1 MVAVLCASVM
11 LSTVVQAQDS
21 RTTSAHTGDYL
32 SLVMYG
38 ALAQVDD
45 ITTSTGT
52 LIVNNDSDGTGGLGM
67 ALGYNW
73 AKKGVPIRSE
83 FEYSYRFRFDY
94 DIRIANQAGY
104 ENNLSSHVFFANAYY
119 DFAIADRWT
128 AYLGGGLGI
137 ALNQSDVERTALAGG
152 TKTKRDDTNMN
163 FAWNLAF
170 GLVWQVG
177 NDWDFEFRYRYA
189 ELGEVESGPHS
200 DGTTVTADSYN
211 SHDFLFGIVY
221 RF

>member
-1 MVAVLCASVM
+1 MAALCASAFFA
-11 LSTVVQAQDS
+11 TAVQAQDS
-21 RTTSAHTGDYL
+21 RTSSSYSGDYL
-32 SLVMYG
+32 SLIMYG

-45 ITTSTGT
+45 ITANTGT
-52 LIVNNDSDGTGGLGM
+52 VMVRNDNDGTGGIGL

-83 FEYSYRFRFDY
+83 LEYSYRFRFDY
-94 DIRIANQAGY
+94 DIRIADQAGY

-119 DFAIADRWT
+119 DFSIADRWT
-128 AYLGGGLGI
+128 AYLGGGLGL
-137 ALNQSDVERTALAGG
+137 AMNQSDVTRTTLGDG
-152 TKTKRDDTNMN
+152 TKTQRDDTNTN

-170 GLVWQVG
+170 GLVWHVG

-189 ELGEVESGPHS
+189 YLGEVESGPHS
-200 DGTTVTADSYN
+200 DGSTVTADSYN